1 MKYAGPHS
9 VQQRAI
15 DRRCRLLGSVVG
27 RPRAKRLRSG
37 PGTSG
42 SVELPSNDV
51 TIDRPSRSL
60 GPRPAAVG
68 GLATCWQAAASGLGR
83 KAKAES
89 LINQIGGV
97 ENRE

>member
-1 MKYAGPHS
+1 MPSAWP
-9 VQQRAI
+9 
-15 DRRCRLLGSVVG
+15 VVG
-27 RPRAKRLRSG
+27 RRRAKRLRSG
-37 PGTSG
+37 PGTSV

-60 GPRPAAVG
+60 CPRLAAVG
-68 GLATCWQAAASGLGR
+68 RLVACWQAAASGLGR